1 MRSRL
6 ARSSPGRLALVLPL
20 VLLGA
25 VLWTACGGGDDD
37 DDSDGGTDAVATARA
52 GDGGSDATATSDSG
66 GGSSN
71 GGDLDVC
78 SLVTPAQAAEILGE
92 PVGEPEPGSAGPFI
106 YCSYM
111 AAAEMSFTS
120 VQFGYFDQE
129 FGEREFATMSGQLT
143 DDPEEIDG
151 VGDEAVWDSAQ
162 VLVRIGD
169 RVYSAIAS
177 DPDLGGPLTAREA
190 SIELARIAFG
200 ALD

>member
-1 MRSRL
+1 MGARL
-6 ARSSPGRLALVLPL
+6 ALSSPGRLALVLPL
-20 VLLGA
+20 ALIGA
-25 VLWTACGGGDDD
+25 VLWTACGGDDD
-37 DDSDGGTDAVATARA
+37 DDSGGGADTASTARP

-78 SLVTPAQAAEILGE
+78 GLVTQAQAAEILGE
-92 PVGEPEPGSAGPFI
+92 PVGEPEPGSAGPFT

-111 AAAEMSFTS
+111 ASAEMSFS
-120 VQFGYFDQE
+120 SIQVGYFEME
-129 FGEREFATMSGQLT
+129 FGEREFATMSRQLT
-143 DDPEEIDG
+143 DDPEEIDDL
-151 VGDEAVWDSAQ
+151 GDEAVWDGAQ

-190 SIELARIAFG
+190 SIDLARL
-200 ALD
+200 ALANLD